1 MRKRVGIFYGPVG
14 GSTERVAKKIQ
25 EAFGNDLADLHTI
38 KDCKAKDLDKYENII
53 FGCSTI
59 GKETWQADKPK
70 PDWDIFRPEIDKID
84 YKGKTFALF
93 GLGDSVT
100 YTALFVDAMGIL
112 AKEMQ
117 RHGAKIVGRVP
128 TCEYQFTDS
137 EAVIDGQFIGLP
149 IDEDFESD
157 LTERRIKE
165 WVDRLKMVFD

>member
-1 MRKRVGIFYGPVG
+1 MSKRIGIFYGPVG

-25 EAFGNDLADLHTI
+25 AAFGEEAADLKPI
-38 KDCKAKDLDKYENII
+38 KDCKAADIDKYEKVI

-59 GKETWQADKPK
+59 GKDTWQANNPK
-70 PDWDIFRPEIDKID
+70 ADWDIFRPEIENIN

-100 YTALFVDAMGIL
+100 YAAVFVDAMGVL
-112 AKEMQ
+112 AKEMLS
-117 RHGAKIVGRVP
+117 RGANIVGRVP

-157 LTERRIKE
+157 LTDRRVKE
-165 WVDRLKMVFD
+165 WVERLKMNF